1 MSISRA
7 SDLCALNLGYV
18 STEQWDKLYIMRIFP
33 TSFFSNST
41 ISSLDIKLSVT
52 KYFVSL

>member
-1 MSISRA
+1 MSLSRA